1 MRLDEI
7 TNSNVVW
14 GKLSGI
20 NLSIDN
26 EYLNIISLLK
36 MLIAL
41 RSRHRAS
48 TFMHTITTF
57 ENNLTTLLTLNF
69 SGYPNQRDMKKF
81 KNKCRKMLSNIQ
93 YLKSQLP

>member
-26 EYLNIISLLK
+26 EYLNIISLKKRIL
-36 MLIAL
+36 AL
-41 RSRHRAS
+41 
-48 TFMHTITTF
+48 
-57 ENNLTTLLTLNF
+57 
-69 SGYPNQRDMKKF
+69 
-81 KNKCRKMLSNIQ
+81 
-93 YLKSQLP
+93 